1 LRCLFAYSSSLQ
13 ARYYSE
19 VRDKHVLRPLM
30 YLAERD
36 IGAFATQM
44 GFPILPCTLCGS
56 QPDAHRAKV

>member
-1 LRCLFAYSSSLQ
+1 
-13 ARYYSE
+13 
-19 VRDKHVLRPLM
+19 M